1 NSIKSYCHSCS
12 ITTQTPILVVVGFL
26 GVFLKYFMSEK
37 IAINAI
43 PMRNSICVVSII
55 VAPFFKIINI
65 VKSKE
70 KMASKMLAIFSFF
83 IRE

>member
-1 NSIKSYCHSCS
+1 MINTKIV
-12 ITTQTPILVVVGFL
+12 IFVELGFL
-26 GVFLKYFMSEK
+26 GVFLKYLISKK

-43 PMRNSICVVSII
+43 PMRENICVVSII